1 MTTNEIANELL
12 NVMFARYEEEG
23 DLDMFNFESLVEMLG
38 EPEGK
43 INRALWLLSEDGYTK
58 VWKIDNIAWESMLNS
73 KTISYME
80 KCPLSADG
88 KRITKYIKQESK
100 SVPTNITFNISSATN
115 SIIGT
120 QQNATMN
127 VGAAF
132 DGVFNLIQKIDI
144 KEDREA
150 LEKITCSARENKRFS
165 MKDIPKWIAENYP
178 SVISGI
184 AAAVRAVG
192 GIVELVH
199 Q

>member
-43 INRALWLLSEDGYTK
+43 INRALWLLSKDGYTK

-80 KCPLSADG
+80 KCPLSTDG
-88 KRITKYIKQESK
+88 KRITKYIEPESK
-100 SVPTNITFNISSATN
+100 PAPAYSTFIIANANN

-120 QQNATMN
+120 QQNATINISSSLDEIRKLIHEQATPEDAPAMN
-127 VGAAF
+127 ELVDTIG
-132 DGVFNLIQKIDI
+132 K
-144 KEDREA
+144 
-150 LEKITCSARENKRFS
+150 NKRFS
-165 MKDIPKWIAENYP
+165 IKDIPEKILGLLNKYP
-178 SVISGI
+178 VILQSIITVI
-184 AAAVRAVG
+184 AARCTR
-192 GIVELVH
+192 
-199 Q
+199 